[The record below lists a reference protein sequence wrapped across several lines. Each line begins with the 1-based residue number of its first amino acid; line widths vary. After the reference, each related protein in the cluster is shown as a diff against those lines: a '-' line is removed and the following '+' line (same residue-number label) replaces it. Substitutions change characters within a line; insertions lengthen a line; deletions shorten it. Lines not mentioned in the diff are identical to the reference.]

1 MYLNILLFFFNL
13 IAITKCTLSM
23 HCAINVIAKL
33 YVCVYIYIYI
43 ICDTKCMF
51 VTCSNPLKLLC
62 LSVDKT
68 RGLLYELPES
78 TH

>member
-1 MYLNILLFFFNL
+1 MHL
-13 IAITKCTLSM
+13 IHALCHQRNSQ
-23 HCAINVIAKL
+23 A
-33 YVCVYIYIYI
+33 VCVCIYIYI

-62 LSVDKT
+62 LTVDKT
-68 RGLLYELPES
+68 RGLLYELPEF